1 MGAVGLEAGTV
12 ALIDFGVTVGREQSG
27 VRPGVV
33 ITSSDYSSTIDRLT
47 IAVPCTTVHRGWLNH
62 VELTGPTGLSVP
74 TYALTEQHRTI
85 STQRVLR
92 LQGRVDER
100 TLNTIARW
108 VHEWIH
114 EAA

>member
-27 VRPGVV
+27 VRPGVI
-33 ITSSDYSSTIDRLT
+33 ITSSDYSSTIDQLT

-62 VELTGPTGLSVP
+62 VEVIGPTGLTVP

-92 LQGRVDER
+92 LVGHVDER
-100 TLNTIARW
+100 TLRIISRW
-108 VHEWIH
+108 VHAWIE